1 MDRPSPL
8 RARRLLR
15 GLRLRD
21 VERATGIA
29 DTVVSRL
36 ERGEAK
42 LLGPRLRRLAEF
54 YQTPP
59 ARLADEMRAWT
70 DRPDAGLR
78 GGSPAA
84 LSTQR

>member
-1 MDRPSPL
+1 MKRPSPL

-42 LLGPRLRRLAEF
+42 LLGPRLRRIAEF
-54 YQTPP
+54 YATPP
-59 ARLADEMRAWT
+59 TRLTDEMREWA
-70 DRPDAGLR
+70 RR
-78 GGSPAA
+78 GGGSERRPTP
-84 LSTQR
+84 LISCSRG